1 MTTDRPT
8 IQRDRRK
15 GYVVMSERAL
25 YALLAIAAV
34 AVVIAI
40 AVSAYSVVVV
50 HKLNSTAA
58 TLSDIQASRLD
69 SCNETNERH
78 DRTFAVLD
86 AEVQALAPAKRAKAQ
101 ESLPQTKALLE
112 ALAPKRDCV
121 KVVGPLR

>member
-1 MTTDRPT
+1 MV
-8 IQRDRRK
+8 QRDRRE
-15 GYVVMSERAL
+15 GYVVMSERAF
-25 YALLAIAAV
+25 YALLALAAV
-34 AVVIAI
+34 TTLVAL
-40 AVSAYSVVVV
+40 AVSLYSVKVV

-69 SCNETNERH
+69 SCRETNERH

-121 KVVGPLR
+121 KVVGRIP